1 MFPFFNAL
9 LVPLYPLLGLYTLYR
24 RFVKKK
30 SAASL
35 AGQWGV
41 VSPRMRA
48 FGRGKNPKIWLHAVS
63 VGECVAAKPLIAA
76 LKREVPGVRIALSNT
91 TDTGHELA
99 RRMLAGG
106 EIDLAFF
113 FPLDL
118 PFALTRV
125 LNAVRPDAIGFVE
138 TELWPNLLHLA
149 RRRDIPT
156 FLLNGRVSDNL
167 LKTAPRLGP
176 LWKWMSGN
184 VSRFLM
190 RSPDDA
196 ARLQTLGVAPE
207 QIEVVGD
214 VKLEAPPVS
223 PMEWRSLWRARLGL
237 TDEKLLIA
245 GSTHEGE
252 EAQLLR
258 AFAGLQER
266 NPGLRLALAPRH
278 LERIEAIAS
287 QIRDAGWGV
296 ARRSLDQKPDAETV
310 YLLDSVGELADFY
323 AAGDLAFVG
332 GTLVSRGGHNLLEP
346 VLRGVPVVF
355 GPSVDNFRA
364 QAALLLGSGI
374 GFQVEDEE
382 GLKLRIAGLLRE
394 PPADFAAR
402 VEAALSPHR
411 GAAEKMAKI
420 INSKIRSGA
429 AMNGRGG
436 SLNTAHSTLHT

>member
-41 VSPRMRA
+41 VSPQMRA

-63 VGECVAAKPLIAA
+63 VGECVAAKPIIAA
-76 LKREVPGVRIALSNT
+76 IKRELPGARIALSST

-99 RRMLAGG
+99 RRMLASG
-106 EIDLAFF
+106 EIELAFF

-118 PFALTRV
+118 PFIVTRV
-125 LNAVRPDAIGFVE
+125 LRAVRPDAIGFVE
-138 TELWPNLLHLA
+138 TELWPNLLHIA
-149 RRRDIPT
+149 RRRGIPT

-167 LKTAPRLGP
+167 LRTAPRLGL
-176 LWKWMSGN
+176 LWTWMSRN

-196 ARLQTLGVAPE
+196 ARLRSLGVKPDK
-207 QIEVVGD
+207 IEVVGD
-214 VKLEAPPVS
+214 VKLEAPPISSV
-223 PMEWRSLWRARLGL
+223 ELRSMGRARLGL
-237 TDEKLLIA
+237 TTQKLLIA

-258 AFAGLQER
+258 VFASLR
-266 NPGLRLALAPRH
+266 KHHPALRLALAPRH
-278 LERIEAIAS
+278 RERSEAVAS
-287 QIRDAGWGV
+287 QIQRAGFGI
-296 ARRSLDQKPDAETV
+296 ARRSLDQKPNEKTI
-310 YLLDSVGELADFY
+310 YLLDTVGELADFY
-323 AAGDLAFVG
+323 AAGDVAFVG
-332 GTLVSRGGHNLLEP
+332 GTLISRGGHNLLEP

-364 QAALLLGSGI
+364 QAALLLESNI
-374 GFQVEDEE
+374 GFRVEDEE
-382 GLKLRIAGLLRE
+382 QLKLRVEELLRA
-394 PPADFAAR
+394 PRADFPAR
-402 VEAALSPHR
+402 VETALSPHR
-411 GAAEKMAKI
+411 GAAGKMAAVI
-420 INSKIRSGA
+420 A
-429 AMNGRGG
+429 ATHAARHKF
-436 SLNTAHSTLHT
+436 TAPY